1 MTGRCILTLA
11 RKLASSKP
19 EDMCLG
25 CAQLYNVQVFEDWA
39 PCQMVSLRFKYL
51 HFVFALSQAS
61 GWGLS
66 QIAWLGSRLMAG
78 AGRL

>member
-39 PCQMVSLRFKYL
+39 LYQMVSLRFKYL
-51 HFVFALSQAS
+51 HFVFAKGTRLWMGFESNS
-61 GWGLS
+61 L
-66 QIAWLGSRLMAG
+66 AW
-78 AGRL
+78 